1 MNAVNIIAKAA
12 RSTGYR
18 DEAIVRDYAFAD
30 VLDPA
35 DTTRTVSLAA
45 FTQTPPSYR
54 SAALAAV
61 SAGAGDTLELV
72 KAHRALGAPLLFV
85 IEGDQV
91 SLWQVRGD
99 APPRVLERLPVND
112 LPALFERHRETW
124 RPDAIHRAKSIGA
137 VDRNYQLDFVDLGLL
152 PAVEGEIH
160 LKLDRLLVDTL
171 SAASGAQRGK
181 APETRLLFRVVFR
194 LLAAK
199 VLQDRQHPYA
209 QGWDVADLASV
220 LRAIE
225 SYYSLASV
233 PISSRQKV
241 LPAFSAAWECL
252 RGGISFANISSDDL
266 AFVYENTLVTPEA
279 RKHFGTHSTPRQLA
293 EYAVARLELHRHKPD
308 ELNIYEPFAGAGTFL
323 VSAMRH
329 MRDLLP
335 IDWSDQQRHDFLVGH
350 LAGDEIDPFAC
361 EVATLSLILA
371 DYPNQNGWHVA
382 ESDLFEDG
390 ILQDRMR
397 VRNVVLCNPPFEAFT
412 AKERSRYP
420 IASEFYSKPVAVLN
434 AALDSHPLALAFVLP
449 RPFIL
454 DRQFAEQRRTIEKLY
469 GDVEL
474 VELPDRIFGA
484 SVIESALLIARE
496 PRPPA
501 PAVLTLRSTEV
512 SDRDRVAFLK
522 TGKTTTE
529 RHVVRAVG
537 SPPSGEL
544 WVPPLQAV
552 WDYLQMA
559 PRLERHFTIHRGIEW
574 KTAQDSAWSTQG
586 HAGYRRGL
594 HTARGARQFVLPNL
608 VWLDCRPDRLLYK
621 AIDLPW
627 ERPKLI
633 ANAGRLSRGPWRIA
647 ATLDKEGLLCSQQFF
662 GLWPCQSVSDVE
674 LLTFAAVLNGP
685 VSNAFLAVHSPARR
699 MRISAVEQIPIPSSL
714 PIHAGELAMKYVRL
728 LAEPAALHQDDERL
742 EALLTQID
750 AAVLSAYDL
759 PPRLERQLLDY
770 FRDADRP
777 VAHPWRHWD
786 VSDPT
791 PGLTLAERVSGRFH
805 PHGSWIRKVFQ
816 PLPDDEAKLLRT
828 YGA

>member
-1 MNAVNIIAKAA
+1 MNAVDIIAKAA

-99 APPRVLERLPVND
+99 APPRVLERLPVSD
-112 LPALFERHRETW
+112 VPALFERHRETW

-137 VDRNYQLDFVDLGLL
+137 IDRNYQLDFVDLGLL
-152 PAVEGEIH
+152 PAIEGEIH
-160 LKLDRLLVDTL
+160 LKLDRLLVDTIT
-171 SAASGAQRGK
+171 AASNAQRGK

-199 VLQDRQHPYA
+199 VLEDRQHPYA

-233 PISSRQKV
+233 PISIRQKMS
-241 LPAFSAAWECL
+241 PAFSAAWECL

-293 EYAVARLELHRHKPD
+293 EYAVVRLELHRYKPD
-308 ELNIYEPFAGAGTFL
+308 ELSIYEPFAGAGTFL
-323 VSAMRH
+323 VSALRH

-335 IDWSDQQRHDFLVGH
+335 VDWSDQQRHDFLVGR
-350 LAGDEIDPFAC
+350 LAGDEIDSFAC
-361 EVATLSLILA
+361 EVAALSLILA
-371 DYPNQNGWHVA
+371 DYPNQNGWHIA
-382 ESDLFEDG
+382 EADLFEDG
-390 ILQDRMR
+390 ILQDRMKE
-397 VRNVVLCNPPFEAFT
+397 RNVVLCNPPFEAFT
-412 AKERSRYP
+412 AKERSRYL

-434 AALDSHPLALAFVLP
+434 AALDAHPLALAFVLP

-454 DRQFAEQRRTIEKLY
+454 DRQFTEQRRKIEKLY
-469 GDVEL
+469 GEVEL

-501 PAVLTLRSTEV
+501 PAVITLRSTEV
-512 SDRDRVAFLK
+512 SDLGRVAFLK
-522 TGKTTTE
+522 TGKTTAE
-529 RHVVRAVG
+529 RHVVRAV
-537 SPPSGEL
+537 SDPPSGEL

-552 WDYLQMA
+552 WDYLLA
-559 PRLERHFTIHRGIEW
+559 SPRLERHFTIHRGIEW
-574 KTAQDSAWSTQG
+574 KSAQDSAWSTQR

-594 HTARGARQFVLPNL
+594 HTARGARQFVLPNP
-608 VWLDCRPDRLLYK
+608 VWLDCRADRLLYK

-627 ERPKLI
+627 DRPKLI

-647 ATLDKEGLLCSQQFF
+647 AMLDKDGLLCSQQFF
-662 GLWPCQSVSDVE
+662 GLWPHETVSDVE
-674 LLTFAAVLNGP
+674 LLTFAAILNGP
-685 VSNAFLAVHSPARR
+685 VANAFLAIHSPANR
-699 MRISAVEQIPIPSSL
+699 MRISAVEQIPVPSAIPL
-714 PIHAGELAMKYVRL
+714 RAGELAIEYVRL
-728 LAEPAALHQDDERL
+728 LTQPVALRQDDERL
-742 EALLTQID
+742 ESLLTQID
-750 AAVLSAYDL
+750 ATVLGAYDL
-759 PPRLERQLLDY
+759 PPRLEHQLLDY
-770 FRDADRP
+770 FGNVDRP

-786 VSDPT
+786 VSNAT

-805 PHGSWIRKVFQ
+805 PHGPWIRKVFQ
-816 PLPDDEAKLLRT
+816 PLPDDEARLLRT
-828 YGA
+828 YGD

>member
-1 MNAVNIIAKAA
+1 MNAVDIIAKAA

-18 DEAIVRDYAFAD
+18 DEAIVRDYAFVD

-61 SAGAGDTLELV
+61 SVGDGDTLELV
-72 KAHRALGAPLLFV
+72 KVHRALGAPLLFV

-137 VDRNYQLDFVDLGLL
+137 IDRSYQLDFVDLGLL
-152 PAVEGEIH
+152 PAIEGEIH

-171 SAASGAQRGK
+171 TAASAAQRGK

-209 QGWDVADLASV
+209 QGWDAADLASV

-241 LPAFSAAWECL
+241 PPAFSAAWECL

-293 EYAVARLELHRHKPD
+293 EYAVARLELHRYKPN
-308 ELNIYEPFAGAGTFL
+308 ELSVYEPFAGAGAFL
-323 VSAMRH
+323 VSALRH

-371 DYPNQNGWHVA
+371 DYPNQNGWHIA
-382 ESDLFEDG
+382 EADLFEDG
-390 ILQDRMR
+390 VLQDRIKG
-397 VRNVVLCNPPFEAFT
+397 RNVVLCNPPFEAFT

-434 AALDSHPLALAFVLP
+434 AALDVHPLALAFVLP

-454 DRQFAEQRRTIEKLY
+454 DRQFAEQRRKIEKLY

-501 PAVLTLRSTEV
+501 PAVINLRSTEV
-512 SDRDRVAFLK
+512 SDRDRVIFLK

-529 RHVVRAVG
+529 RNVVREVG
-537 SPPSGEL
+537 DPPSGEL

-552 WDYLQMA
+552 WDYLQA
-559 PRLERHFTIHRGIEW
+559 SPRLERHFTIHRGIEW
-574 KTAQDSAWSTQG
+574 KSAQDSAWGT
-586 HAGYRRGL
+586 HRRAGYRRGL
-594 HTARGARQFVLPNL
+594 HTARGARQFMLPNP
-608 VWLDCRPDRLLYK
+608 VWLDCRGERLRAR

-627 ERPKLI
+627 DRPKLVV
-633 ANAGRLSRGPWRIA
+633 NAGRLSRGPWRIA
-647 ATLDKEGLLCSQQFF
+647 AMLDKEGLLCSQQFF
-662 GLWPCQSVSDVE
+662 GLWPHESFTDTQ
-674 LLTFAAVLNGP
+674 LLTFAAILNGP
-685 VSNAFLAVHSPARR
+685 VANAFLAVHSPAKGI
-699 MRISAVEQIPIPSSL
+699 RISAVEQSPVPSVL
-714 PIHAGELAMKYVRL
+714 PFHVGELVAEYVRQIT
-728 LAEPAALHQDDERL
+728 EPRALNPDEERL

-750 AAVLSAYDL
+750 AAVLGAYDL
-759 PPRLERQLLDY
+759 PPRLERQLLEY
-770 FRDADRP
+770 FSGVDRP

-791 PGLTLAERVSGRFH
+791 PGLTLAERVSRRFH
-805 PHGSWIRKVFQ
+805 PHGSWIQKVFQ
-816 PLPDDEAKLLRT
+816 PLPNGEAMLLRT

>member
-1 MNAVNIIAKAA
+1 MNAVDIIAKAA

-35 DTTRTVSLAA
+35 DTMRTVSLAA

-54 SAALAAV
+54 SAALAAI
-61 SAGAGDTLELV
+61 SAADGDTLDLV

-99 APPRVLERLPVND
+99 APPRVLERLPVSD
-112 LPALFERHRETW
+112 VPALFERHRETW

-137 VDRNYQLDFVDLGLL
+137 IDRNYQLDFVDLGLL
-152 PAVEGEIH
+152 PAIEGEIH
-160 LKLDRLLVDTL
+160 LKLDYLLVDTL
-171 SAASGAQRGK
+171 TAASDAQRGK

-199 VLQDRQHPYA
+199 VLHDRQHPYA
-209 QGWDVADLASV
+209 QGWDAADLASI

-241 LPAFSAAWECL
+241 PPAFSAAWECL

-293 EYAVARLELHRHKPD
+293 EYAIARLELHRYKPD
-308 ELNIYEPFAGAGTFL
+308 DLSVYEPFAGAGTFL
-323 VSAMRH
+323 VSALRH

-335 IDWSDQQRHDFLVGH
+335 VDWSDQQRHDFLVGR
-350 LAGDEIDPFAC
+350 LAGDEIDSFAC
-361 EVATLSLILA
+361 EVAALSLILA
-371 DYPNQNGWHVA
+371 DYPNQNGWHIA
-382 ESDLFEDG
+382 EADLFEDG
-390 ILQDRMR
+390 VLQDRMKE
-397 VRNVVLCNPPFEAFT
+397 RNVVLCNPPFEAFT
-412 AKERSRYP
+412 SKERSRYP

-434 AALDSHPLALAFVLP
+434 AALDAHPLALAFILP

-454 DRQFAEQRRTIEKLY
+454 DRQFAEQRRKIEKLY
-469 GDVEL
+469 GEVEL

-501 PAVLTLRSTEV
+501 PAVITLRSTEV
-512 SDRDRVAFLK
+512 SDFDRVAFLK

-529 RHVVRAVG
+529 RHLVRAVG
-537 SPPSGEL
+537 DPPSGEL

-552 WDYLQMA
+552 WDYLLTS
-559 PRLERHFTIHRGIEW
+559 PRLQRHFTIHRGIEW
-574 KTAQDSAWSTQG
+574 QSAQESAWSTQRR
-586 HAGYRRGL
+586 AGYRRGL
-594 HTARGARQFVLPNL
+594 HTARGARQFVLSNR

-633 ANAGRLSRGPWRIA
+633 VNAGRLSRGPWRIA

-662 GLWPCQSVSDVE
+662 GLWPHEAVSDAQ
-674 LLTFAAVLNGP
+674 LLTFAAILNGP
-685 VSNAFLAVHSPARR
+685 VANAFLAIHSPAKG
-699 MRISAVEQIPIPSSL
+699 MRISAVEQIPIPSML
-714 PIHAGELAMKYVRL
+714 PFRAGELATEYVRL
-728 LAEPAALHQDDERL
+728 LTQPTALGQDDDRL
-742 EALLTQID
+742 ESLLTQID

-770 FRDADRP
+770 FRNVDRP
-777 VAHPWRHWD
+777 VAHLWRHWD
-786 VSDPT
+786 VSNVT
-791 PGLTLAERVSGRFH
+791 RGLTLAERVSGRFH

-816 PLPDDEAKLLRT
+816 PLPDDEARLLRT
-828 YGA
+828 YGD